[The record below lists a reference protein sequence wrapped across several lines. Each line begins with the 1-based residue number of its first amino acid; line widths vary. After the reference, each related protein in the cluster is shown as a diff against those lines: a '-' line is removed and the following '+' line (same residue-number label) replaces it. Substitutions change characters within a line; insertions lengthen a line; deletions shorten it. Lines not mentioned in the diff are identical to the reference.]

1 MSEFKIAEKFIS
13 INGESVRSGQL
24 AVFIRFCGCN
34 LRCSY
39 CDTMWANNLNVP
51 FEILDEDEIYSYIK
65 STNISN
71 VTLTGGEPLIQKDM
85 LVLLKK
91 LATDESLNV
100 EIETNGSIDLKP
112 ILNIEKRPS
121 ITIDYKLPGSGMEKN
136 MFLYNFTQLTKL
148 DTVKFVASNIEDLE
162 KVKVIIE
169 KFQLVNKCN
178 IYLSPVFGK
187 IEPETIVEFMK
198 KNCINGVNF
207 QLQLHKII
215 WHPDK
220 KGV

>member
-1 MSEFKIAEKFIS
+1 
-13 INGESVRSGQL
+13 
-24 AVFIRFCGCN
+24 
-34 LRCSY
+34 
-39 CDTMWANNLNVP
+39 
-51 FEILDEDEIYSYIK
+51 
-65 STNISN
+65 
-71 VTLTGGEPLIQKDM
+71 
-85 LVLLKK
+85 
-91 LATDESLNV
+91 
-100 EIETNGSIDLKP
+100 
-112 ILNIEKRPS
+112 
-121 ITIDYKLPGSGMEKN
+121 MEKN